1 MFASITA
8 KGPISHMHTRLR
20 EAFTAPSHTCRSK
33 QINKERNTN
42 GNFLACSK
50 RHRDSCPDGKET
62 NQSELDNMSDRT
74 VMAAIVFTG
83 DAAARLYVEGCV
95 TC

>member
-1 MFASITA
+1 M
-8 KGPISHMHTRLR
+8 GIS
-20 EAFTAPSHTCRSK
+20 S
-33 QINKERNTN
+33 
-42 GNFLACSK
+42 

-62 NQSELDNMSDRT
+62 NQSERDNVSDRT

-95 TC
+95 T